1 MSVKS
6 SGSHDGPP
14 PSNGDVIR
22 SGVLKK
28 MKTARKKF
36 FVLRAETN
44 EALARLEYY
53 DSEKKYKN
61 GLPPKRCIPLKT
73 CFDINK
79 RQDTKHKHVIALY
92 TKDDCFCIVL
102 DNEEELQVW
111 LKDLLTLQHGEEI
124 PEGEVLRPKFGE
136 LFRCYH
142 CSRELRIPKYVW
154 EVNLCARGLGAS
166 RTGTYRLCLTDKT
179 VTLVKI
185 DVPIPTVLELPLSS
199 VRSCGNLKNFFFLEV
214 GRSCNL
220 GAGEFWFEADDTT
233 IASNLQNTVSHR
245 FKLIREKEKL
255 ANSTEATDIQPTSRT
270 RSSSA
275 TESTKSTNKKFNTLT
290 QKGSSVLPPDGT
302 TSESNVTSPVT
313 TTTTSTTG
321 AGSGWS
327 GAANHQRTQSLP
339 LATPIATTCTVAP
352 LTDNILTNATALT
365 NHQHSSK
372 RFTQGGQS
380 SGKCSFRE
388 RCDSM
393 PSRPRAISET
403 NHAVPGW
410 GKPYLLPHRYHFRDP
425 SHSPPTGSP
434 ISPPSDS
441 TGSSYSLPDEHDGLH
456 EIIAEEEC
464 PDSPR
469 ANLPGGN
476 YVPMNFQSP
485 PENNYMDMN
494 LAPQAS
500 GNQNVTSNSASM
512 SSVTSGTPSTDIKF
526 TDYPLD
532 KVPSYVFADDDD
544 ARPYRAYSV
553 GSKPPESNSQLAS
566 TPENSRVRAFSVG
579 SKTKKYFNR
588 VLPHHNHTPGVKS
601 SSAPLLAPNS
611 RTNSSHGSIN
621 NPMDDL
627 MEMDFSSTTT
637 SRSRSSTNA
646 SGSSDARSSCNHR
659 NSNHSSNRLMGF
671 VFDFLTGGG
680 DQNKKTATPEG
691 YMDMRPG
698 SRTHSGSETSPYVDM
713 NLGQRNSAYM
723 DMTPNNVP
731 VVGHAYAAYMDMTP
745 NNVPTVGHAYS
756 PYVDMSGNNSNT
768 PHIGNGFSPYMDM
781 SGNNSTRENYMDMS
795 GSSPAR
801 NSPRNTMPLA
811 EYARLFGRAN
821 LPENHRTNDYV
832 DMNQTRR
839 RANSNSSSSRAV
851 SSPGFWNNTADH
863 NADYLDMSG
872 RNRRPDRTSSFS
884 SQMSSSPQ
892 LETAPQ
898 RYLEAESQPSSH
910 NIDGY
915 VRMIP
920 GNIQHHRQSSL
931 DSCVDPHGDYL
942 NMSGAHLS
950 GAKNADAGKGRSQ
963 PISIHTTSNNQGV
976 KNSSPLSI
984 TSLLGGKLSPT
995 STTSKMHL
1003 PLSSYSSLPRQKSPR
1018 KAATNGSKSNSS
1030 TSSSVTTTPSSSST
1044 MFPLSLNSPSSP
1056 ASTSKAGTPSF
1067 SGVKVPVSILSVP
1080 YKASSKKRPDEDAYA
1095 MMDFET
1101 NSQPLEASKVD
1112 ESPYMNYCPPG
1123 ANAPK
1128 APVTLVSPCVDTV
1141 GDYAI
1146 MKPGTLPTKSTT
1158 LPRTKTGTGSGSASP
1173 LSMHLSTVALTDR
1186 QNLGFRPIREKDERI
1201 QSPRPG
1207 DQVPDRLRLDDRV
1220 LEEANMDVE
1229 DDSRRSVSGS
1239 VSPAA
1244 KISRPNSS
1252 NSENI
1257 KTPLQRPA
1265 SISGSEKNSRP
1276 PSVCSE
1282 GLASR
1287 LGSNSSV
1294 YSSSS
1299 SASTVVGVP
1308 TLADLARIDQA
1319 HPVRL
1324 HYASLDLTNPDP
1336 EDRKSPRTVRNDSAA
1351 PSNET
1356 TFVYA
1361 DIDFIKSEE
1370 LSKNNSGNVASTS
1383 TTVKN

>member
-290 QKGSSVLPPDGT
+290 QKGSSVLPPG
-302 TSESNVTSPVT
+302 
-313 TTTTSTTG
+313 
-321 AGSGWS
+321 
-327 GAANHQRTQSLP
+327 
-339 LATPIATTCTVAP
+339 
-352 LTDNILTNATALT
+352 
-365 NHQHSSK
+365 
-372 RFTQGGQS
+372 
-380 SGKCSFRE
+380 FRE

>member
-124 PEGEVLRPKFGE
+124 PEGEVLRPKFE
-136 LFRCYH
+136 
-142 CSRELRIPKYVW
+142 YVW

-321 AGSGWS
+321 
-327 GAANHQRTQSLP
+327 
-339 LATPIATTCTVAP
+339 
-352 LTDNILTNATALT
+352 
-365 NHQHSSK
+365 
-372 RFTQGGQS
+372 
-380 SGKCSFRE
+380 FRE